1 MKDGGTFGIAL
12 SCMGALIT
20 YAGTGLWEVGLL
32 VLILNL
38 SMLLGGHYAAK
49 NLH

>member
-1 MKDGGTFGIAL
+1 MKDGGYIGIAL
-12 SCMGALIT
+12 FGALIT

-32 VLILNL
+32 ALILNL
-38 SMLLGGHYAAK
+38 TMLLGGHYAAE

>member
-1 MKDGGTFGIAL
+1 MIGGYIGIAL
-12 SCMGALIT
+12 FGALIT
-20 YAGTGLWEVGLL
+20 YAGTGLWEVGLFA
-32 VLILNL
+32 LIFNL

>member
-1 MKDGGTFGIAL
+1 MFGGYIGIAL
-12 SCMGALIT
+12 FGALIT

-32 VLILNL
+32 ALILNL
-38 SMLLGGHYAAK
+38 TMLLGGHYAAE

>member
-1 MKDGGTFGIAL
+1 MNGGIIGIAL
-12 SCMGALIT
+12 MGALIA

-32 VLILNL
+32 ALILNL

>member
-1 MKDGGTFGIAL
+1 MKGGISFGLAMSL
-12 SCMGALIT
+12 FGALIT

-32 VLILNL
+32 ALILNL
-38 SMLLGGHYAAK
+38 TMLIGGHYAAE

>member
-1 MKDGGTFGIAL
+1 MIGGYIGIAL
-12 SCMGALIT
+12 FGALIT

-32 VLILNL
+32 ALILNL
-38 SMLLGGHYAAK
+38 TMLLGGHYAAE